1 MKDWYLD
8 LQPRER
14 FMVSLAA
21 AFVAF
26 AILYLGVWQPVTA
39 GTKRL
44 TDSIETQQRVL
55 ALLQQAKGRVTQP
68 GANGQNRTIDRSQS
82 LVVLVDTTLRS
93 HSLYQSLQR
102 SQPAGVN
109 GIRVEFQ
116 NVAFDQL
123 IGWLAELSN
132 DYDLQVQSGSFST
145 SNNSPP
151 GRVNSTL
158 TLERSL

>member
-14 FMVSLAA
+14 VMVALAA
-21 AFVAF
+21 AIMVL
-26 AILYLGVWQPVTA
+26 AILYLGIWQPVNN

-44 TDSIETQQRVL
+44 TASIETQQRVL
-55 ALLQQAKGRVTQP
+55 TLLQQAKDRVTQP
-68 GANGQNRTIDRSQS
+68 GAVGQNSTIDRTQS

-132 DYDLQVQSGSFST
+132 NYDLQVQSGSFST
-145 SNNSPP
+145 SNGSAP

>member
-14 FMVSLAA
+14 VMVSLAA
-21 AFVAF
+21 VILVF
-26 AILYLGVWQPVTA
+26 ATLYLAVWQPVTN

-44 TDSIETQQRVL
+44 TASIETQQRVL
-55 ALLQQAKGRVTQP
+55 ALLQQAKGRVSQP
-68 GANGQNRTIDRSQS
+68 GAAGQNTNIDPTQS

-123 IGWLAELSN
+123 VGWLAELSN
-132 DYDLQVQSGSFST
+132 NYDLQVQSGSFST
-145 SNNSPP
+145 TNSSAP
-151 GRVNSTL
+151 GRVNSTIM
-158 TLERSL
+158 LERSL